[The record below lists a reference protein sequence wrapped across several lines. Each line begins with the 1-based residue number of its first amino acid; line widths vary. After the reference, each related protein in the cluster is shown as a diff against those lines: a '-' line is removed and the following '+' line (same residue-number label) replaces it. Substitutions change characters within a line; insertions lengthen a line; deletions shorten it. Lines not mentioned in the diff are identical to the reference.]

1 MMRFKRKTIVRQ
13 DRLGTQAGQTDK
25 RQQTLNHRL
34 LFCLCLSESAIG
46 LFIFIL
52 VVSLLRFWEAC
63 LLQRMPGFI
72 IDGDDVTLKTLD
84 AYLDVKEGKIAA
96 TTSNL
101 RLSQLVPSS
110 PAASLD
116 ASTVRTTQEETCHCN
131 ETVSSLREKRR
142 LSRELSHDRHS

>member
-1 MMRFKRKTIVRQ
+1 
-13 DRLGTQAGQTDK
+13 
-25 RQQTLNHRL
+25 
-34 LFCLCLSESAIG
+34 LSESAIG

-52 VVSLLRFWEAC
+52 AVSLLRFWEAC

-142 LSRELSHDRHS
+142 LSRELRHDRHS

>member
-1 MMRFKRKTIVRQ
+1 
-13 DRLGTQAGQTDK
+13 
-25 RQQTLNHRL
+25 
-34 LFCLCLSESAIG
+34 
-46 LFIFIL
+46 
-52 VVSLLRFWEAC
+52 
-63 LLQRMPGFI
+63 MPGFI

-142 LSRELSHDRHS
+142 LSRELRHDRHS